1 MTTPLSGI
9 KVIEIGT
16 LIAAPFAAR
25 LMAEFGAEVIK
36 IESLGQGDPLRK
48 WRKLHEG
55 TSLWWYLQSRNKK
68 SLALNLKSSE
78 GLGLIKQLL
87 GDADVL
93 IENLRPGGLEKLGLG
108 WDVLHSLNPKLTLVR
123 ISGYGQTGPY
133 RDRPGFG
140 AIGEAMGGIRYT
152 TGNPDSPPARVGVSL
167 GDSLASLHGVIGALM
182 SLLRVKTGQG
192 DGQVVDVSLAES
204 VFNVMES
211 LVPEYDM
218 LGHVRERSGGAL
230 PGIAPS
236 NTYLTA
242 DGAYV
247 VIAGNSDPIY
257 KRLMTAIGRSDLA
270 EAAEFAHNDGRAAKS
285 AVLDAAITHWT
296 SSLPIEQVLSAL
308 EAAEVPA
315 GRIYSVAD
323 IVSDPHYQARDM
335 LLNAQLPGG
344 VSVKMPGI
352 VPKLS
357 ETPGAVNWQ
366 GPALGQHTDD
376 ILSGLGLADADI
388 QRLKIRGWCNDPGL
402 FRAIDRAG
410 SLAARWPANRTDL
423 GRDGRQDR
431 ADRPTLSRRVFT
443 DRGGLVRLAQG
454 HPGAA

>member
-1 MTTPLSGI
+1 MTAPLSGI
-9 KVIEIGT
+9 KVVEIGT

-25 LMAEFGAEVIK
+25 MMAEFGAEVIK
-36 IESLGQGDPLRK
+36 IEAMGQGDPLRK

-68 SLALNLKSSE
+68 SLALDLKSPE
-78 GLGLIKQLL
+78 GLDLIKQLL

-108 WDVLHSLNPKLTLVR
+108 WDVLHALNPKLTLVR

-192 DGQVVDVSLAES
+192 DGQIVDVSLAES
-204 VFNVMES
+204 VFNLMES

-257 KRLMTAIGRSDLA
+257 KRLMTTIGRADLA
-270 EAAEFAHNDGRAAKS
+270 EAPEFVHNDGRAAKS
-285 AVLDAAITHWT
+285 GLLDAAITHWT
-296 SSLPIEQVLSAL
+296 SSRPIEQVLSAL

-335 LLNAQLPGG
+335 LLNAELPGG

-357 ETPGAVNWQ
+357 ETPGGVNWQ
-366 GPALGQHTDD
+366 GPTLGQHTDD
-376 ILSGLGLADADI
+376 ILGSLGLTGADI
-388 QRLKIRGWCNDPGL
+388 QRLKT
-402 FRAIDRAG
+402 AG
-410 SLAARWPANRTDL
+410 VV
-423 GRDGRQDR
+423 Q
-431 ADRPTLSRRVFT
+431 
-443 DRGGLVRLAQG
+443 
-454 HPGAA
+454 

>member
-1 MTTPLSGI
+1 M
-9 KVIEIGT
+9 
-16 LIAAPFAAR
+16 
-25 LMAEFGAEVIK
+25 
-36 IESLGQGDPLRK
+36 
-48 WRKLHEG
+48 
-55 TSLWWYLQSRNKK
+55 
-68 SLALNLKSSE
+68 
-78 GLGLIKQLL
+78 
-87 GDADVL
+87 
-93 IENLRPGGLEKLGLG
+93 
-108 WDVLHSLNPKLTLVR
+108 
-123 ISGYGQTGPY
+123 
-133 RDRPGFG
+133 
-140 AIGEAMGGIRYT
+140 
-152 TGNPDSPPARVGVSL
+152 SL
-167 GDSLASLHGVIGALM
+167 GDSLASLHAVIGALM

-192 DGQVVDVSLAES
+192 GGQVVDVSLAES

-257 KRLMTAIGRSDLA
+257 KRLMTAIGRADLA

-388 QRLKIRGWCNDPGL
+388 QRLKNTGVV
-402 FRAIDRAG
+402 
-410 SLAARWPANRTDL
+410 
-423 GRDGRQDR
+423 Q
-431 ADRPTLSRRVFT
+431 
-443 DRGGLVRLAQG
+443 
-454 HPGAA
+454 

>member
-1 MTTPLSGI
+1 MTAPLSGI

-36 IESLGQGDPLRK
+36 IESMGQGDPLRK
-48 WRKLHEG
+48 WRKLHQG

-68 SLALNLKSSE
+68 SLALDLKSAE
-78 GLGLIKQLL
+78 GLALVKQLL

-108 WDVLHSLNPKLTLVR
+108 WDVLHALNPRLTLVR

-204 VFNVMES
+204 VFNLMES

-257 KRLMTAIGRSDLA
+257 KRLMTAIGRIDLA
-270 EAAEFAHNDGRAAKS
+270 EDEALAHNDGRAAQS
-285 AVLDAAITHWT
+285 GLLDAAITHWT
-296 SSLPIEQVLSAL
+296 SSLPIELVLDAL
-308 EAAEVPA
+308 QAAEVPA

-323 IVSDPHYQARDM
+323 IVADPHYQARGM
-335 LLNAQLPGG
+335 LLNAELPGG
-344 VSVKMPGI
+344 LTVKMPGI

-357 ETPGAVNWQ
+357 QTPGAVNWQ
-366 GPALGQHTDD
+366 GPSLGQHTDE
-376 ILSGLGLADADI
+376 ILGGMGLAEADI
-388 QRLKIRGWCNDPGL
+388 QRLKN
-402 FRAIDRAG
+402 AG
-410 SLAARWPANRTDL
+410 VV
-423 GRDGRQDR
+423 Q
-431 ADRPTLSRRVFT
+431 
-443 DRGGLVRLAQG
+443 
-454 HPGAA
+454 

>member
-1 MTTPLSGI
+1 MTAPLSGI

-25 LMAEFGAEVIK
+25 MMAEFGAEVIK
-36 IESLGQGDPLRK
+36 IEAMGQGDPLRK

-68 SLALNLKSSE
+68 SLALDLKSAE
-78 GLGLIKQLL
+78 GLDLIKQLL

-108 WDVLHSLNPKLTLVR
+108 WDVLHALNPKLTLVR

-140 AIGEAMGGIRYT
+140 AIGEAKGGIRYT

-182 SLLRVKTGQG
+182 ALLRVKTGQG

-204 VFNVMES
+204 VFNLMES

-257 KRLMTAIGRSDLA
+257 KRLMTTIGRADLA

-285 AVLDAAITHWT
+285 ALLDAAITHWT

-335 LLNAQLPGG
+335 LLNAELPGG

-366 GPALGQHTDD
+366 GPSLGQHTDD
-376 ILSGLGLADADI
+376 ILGSLGLTVADI
-388 QRLKIRGWCNDPGL
+388 QRLKTSGVV
-402 FRAIDRAG
+402 
-410 SLAARWPANRTDL
+410 
-423 GRDGRQDR
+423 Q
-431 ADRPTLSRRVFT
+431 
-443 DRGGLVRLAQG
+443 
-454 HPGAA
+454 

>member
-1 MTTPLSGI
+1 MTAPLSGI

-36 IESLGQGDPLRK
+36 IEAMGQGDPLRK

-68 SLALNLKSSE
+68 SLALDLKSPE
-78 GLGLIKQLL
+78 GLELIKQLL

-108 WDVLHSLNPKLTLVR
+108 WDVLHALNPKLTLVR

-192 DGQVVDVSLAES
+192 DGQIVDVSLAES
-204 VFNVMES
+204 VFNLMES

-257 KRLMTAIGRSDLA
+257 KRLMTTIGRADLA
-270 EAAEFAHNDGRAAKS
+270 DAPEFAHNDGRAAKS
-285 AVLDAAITHWT
+285 GLLDAAITHWT

-335 LLNAQLPGG
+335 LLTAELPGG

-357 ETPGAVNWQ
+357 ETPGGVNWQ
-366 GPALGQHTDD
+366 GPTLGQHTDA
-376 ILSGLGLADADI
+376 ILGDLGLTVADI
-388 QRLKIRGWCNDPGL
+388 QRLKTSGVV
-402 FRAIDRAG
+402 
-410 SLAARWPANRTDL
+410 
-423 GRDGRQDR
+423 Q
-431 ADRPTLSRRVFT
+431 
-443 DRGGLVRLAQG
+443 
-454 HPGAA
+454 

>member
-1 MTTPLSGI
+1 MTAPLSGI

-25 LMAEFGAEVIK
+25 LMGEFGAEVIK
-36 IESLGQGDPLRK
+36 IEAMGHGDPLRK

-68 SLALNLKSSE
+68 SLALDLKSPE
-78 GLGLIKQLL
+78 GLGLVKQLL

-108 WDVLHSLNPKLTLVR
+108 WDVLHALNPKLTLVR

-192 DGQVVDVSLAES
+192 DGQIVDVSLAES
-204 VFNVMES
+204 VFNLMET

-257 KRLMTAIGRSDLA
+257 KRLMTTIGRADLA

-285 AVLDAAITHWT
+285 GLLDAAITHWT

-335 LLNAQLPGG
+335 LLDAELPGG

-357 ETPGAVNWQ
+357 QTPGGVNWQ
-366 GPALGQHTDD
+366 GPSLGQHTDD
-376 ILSGLGLADADI
+376 ILGSLGLTVADI
-388 QRLKIRGWCNDPGL
+388 QRLKTSGVV
-402 FRAIDRAG
+402 
-410 SLAARWPANRTDL
+410 
-423 GRDGRQDR
+423 Q
-431 ADRPTLSRRVFT
+431 
-443 DRGGLVRLAQG
+443 
-454 HPGAA
+454 

>member
-1 MTTPLSGI
+1 MTAPLSGI

-36 IESLGQGDPLRK
+36 IESMGQGDPLRK
-48 WRKLHEG
+48 WRKLHQG

-68 SLALNLKSSE
+68 SLALDLKSAE
-78 GLGLIKQLL
+78 GLALVKQLL
-87 GDADVL
+87 GDTDVL

-108 WDVLHSLNPKLTLVR
+108 WDVLHALNPRLTLVR

-204 VFNVMES
+204 VFNLMES

-257 KRLMTAIGRSDLA
+257 KRLMTAIGRIDLA
-270 EAAEFAHNDGRAAKS
+270 EDEAFAHNDGRAAQS
-285 AVLDAAITHWT
+285 GLLDAAITHWT
-296 SSLPIEQVLSAL
+296 SSLPIERVLDAL
-308 EAAEVPA
+308 QAAEVPA

-323 IVSDPHYQARDM
+323 IVADPHYQARGM
-335 LLNAQLPGG
+335 LLNAELPGG
-344 VSVKMPGI
+344 LTVKMPGI

-357 ETPGAVNWQ
+357 QTPGAVNWQ
-366 GPALGQHTDD
+366 GPSLGQHTDE
-376 ILSGLGLADADI
+376 ILGGMGLAEADI
-388 QRLKIRGWCNDPGL
+388 QRLKN
-402 FRAIDRAG
+402 AG
-410 SLAARWPANRTDL
+410 VV
-423 GRDGRQDR
+423 Q
-431 ADRPTLSRRVFT
+431 
-443 DRGGLVRLAQG
+443 
-454 HPGAA
+454 

>member
-1 MTTPLSGI
+1 MTALNGLR
-9 KVIEIGT
+9 VIEIGT

-25 LMAEFGAEVIK
+25 MMAEFGAEVIK

-68 SLALNLKSSE
+68 SIALNLKSAF
-78 GLGLIKQLL
+78 GIDIVKQLVES
-87 GDADVL
+87 ADVL
-93 IENLRPGGLEKLGLG
+93 IENLRPGALEKLGLG
-108 WDVLHSLNPKLTLVR
+108 WDVLHALNPKLTLVR
-123 ISGYGQTGPY
+123 ISGYGQSGPY

-152 TGNPDSPPARVGVSL
+152 TGTPGTPPARVGVSL
-167 GDSLASLHGVIGALM
+167 GDSLASMHAVIGALM
-182 SLLRVKTGQG
+182 SVLRVKTGQG

-236 NTYLTA
+236 NTYPTA
-242 DGAYV
+242 DKGYV

-257 KRLMTAIGRSDLA
+257 KRLMTAIGRPDLA
-270 EAAEFAHNDGRAAKS
+270 NDPAFEHNDGRAAQCEL
-285 AVLDAAITHWT
+285 LDAAITQW
-296 SSLPIEQVLSAL
+296 SSTLPIDTVLETL
-308 EAAEVPA
+308 EKAEVPA

-323 IVSDPHYQARDM
+323 IVADPHYQARDM
-335 LLNAQLPGG
+335 ILNAELPGG
-344 VSVKMPGI
+344 TTVKMPGI

-357 ETPGAVNWQ
+357 DTPGRVNWQ
-366 GPALGQHTDD
+366 GPSLGQHTQSV
-376 ILSGLGLADADI
+376 LGELGLPDEMI
-388 QRLKIRGWCNDPGL
+388 ERLKD
-402 FRAIDRAG
+402 
-410 SLAARWPANRTDL
+410 
-423 GRDGRQDR
+423 
-431 ADRPTLSRRVFT
+431 
-443 DRGGLVRLAQG
+443 QG
-454 HPGAA
+454 VVQ

>member
-1 MTTPLSGI
+1 MTGPLQGVR
-9 KVIEIGT
+9 VIEIGT

-25 LMAEFGAEVIK
+25 LMGEFGAEVIK

-68 SLALNLKSSE
+68 SLSLNLKSAE
-78 GLGLIKQLL
+78 GIDIVKRLAES
-87 GDADVL
+87 ADVL
-93 IENLRPGGLEKLGLG
+93 IENLRPGALEKLGLG
-108 WDVLHSLNPKLTLVR
+108 WDVLHALNPKLTLVR
-123 ISGYGQTGPY
+123 ISGYGQSGPY

-152 TGNPDSPPARVGVSL
+152 TGTPGSPPARVGVSL
-167 GDSLASLHGVIGALM
+167 GDSLASMHAVMGALM

-236 NTYLTA
+236 NTYPTA

-247 VIAGNSDPIY
+247 VIAGNSDPIF
-257 KRLMTAIGRSDLA
+257 KRLMQAIGRDDLGENPA
-270 EAAEFAHNDGRAAKS
+270 FAHNDGRAAQS
-285 AVLDAAITHWT
+285 DLLDAAISGW
-296 SSLPIEQVLSAL
+296 SSALPIDEVLKAL
-308 EAAEVPA
+308 EQAEVPA
-315 GRIYSVAD
+315 GRIYNVAD
-323 IVSDPHYQARDM
+323 IVADPHYQAREMILD
-335 LLNAQLPGG
+335 AELPGG
-344 VSVKMPGI
+344 ASVKMPGI

-357 ETPGAVNWQ
+357 DTPGSVNWQ
-366 GPALGQHTDD
+366 GPALGQHTD
-376 ILSGLGLADADI
+376 SVLGELGMTAADI
-388 QRLKIRGWCNDPGL
+388 AQLKASGVV
-402 FRAIDRAG
+402 
-410 SLAARWPANRTDL
+410 
-423 GRDGRQDR
+423 Q
-431 ADRPTLSRRVFT
+431 
-443 DRGGLVRLAQG
+443 
-454 HPGAA
+454 